1 MRAPPRLTSEA
12 ARGTNNMT
20 YMALP
25 ARARAHHKPFLFI
38 SSNGEP
44 RVNVACGGWRR
55 ATQLDV
61 ALSVDRAR
69 QSGGASHTHL
79 PQAGG
84 VS

>member
-1 MRAPPRLTSEA
+1 
-12 ARGTNNMT
+12 MT
-20 YMALP
+20 YMARR
-25 ARARAHHKPFLFI
+25 ARARKHHKPFLFI

-44 RVNVACGGWRR
+44 HVNVACGDWRR

-61 ALSVDRAR
+61 ALSVDR
-69 QSGGASHTHL
+69 QSGGASYTHL